1 MPGRR
6 RLWLGRFG
14 WMVALYAGGVGV
26 LTVVA
31 LVLHF
36 LMRAA
41 GMR

>member
-1 MPGRR
+1 MRSR
-6 RLWLGRFG
+6 ARLWLGRFG
-14 WMVALYAGGVGV
+14 WLAALYAGGVAV

-31 LVLHF
+31 LLLHF

>member
-1 MPGRR
+1 MAQRS

-14 WMVALYAGGVGV
+14 WLVALYAGGVGV
-26 LTVVA
+26 LAVVA

-36 LMRAA
+36 LMHAA

>member
-1 MPGRR
+1 MASRA
-6 RLWLGRFG
+6 RLWLGRAG
-14 WMVALYAGGVGV
+14 WLVALYAGGVGA
-26 LTVVA
+26 LAVVA

>member
-1 MPGRR
+1 MGSRA

-14 WMVALYAGGVGV
+14 WLAVLYAGGVAV

-31 LVLHF
+31 LLLHF

>member
-1 MPGRR
+1 MSRDAR
-6 RLWLGRFG
+6 QWLGRFG
-14 WMVALYAGGVGV
+14 WLVALYAGGVGV
-26 LTVVA
+26 LAVVA